1 MTFRLLFTAQARA
14 DLEALETDGGL
25 VKRYRAV
32 RKTLGLLAMNPR
44 HPSLRTHEYSS
55 LSERAGT
62 KVFEAYAENRTAAAY
77 RVFIAARPEIEALVT
92 GMDIMEEDERRD
104 VSGFLEGFWET
115 ITNDG
120 RARRLIEGACRSV

>member
-77 RVFIAARPEIEALVT
+77 RVFWCYGPEREQITIIA
-92 GMDIMEEDERRD
+92 
-104 VSGFLEGFWET
+104 
-115 ITNDG
+115 ITPHP
-120 RARRLIEGACRSV
+120 